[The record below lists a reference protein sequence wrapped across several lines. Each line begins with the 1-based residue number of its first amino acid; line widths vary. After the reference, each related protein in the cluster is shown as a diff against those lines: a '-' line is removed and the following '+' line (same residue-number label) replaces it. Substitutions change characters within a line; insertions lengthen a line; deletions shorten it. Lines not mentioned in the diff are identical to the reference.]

1 MVIYNR
7 ILFRPFSTKV
17 AGRERCVIFMEKKK
31 WVKNLPLLIVEIIG
45 LVVAVGILFFT
56 LRITGSKGI
65 EKVNIDEESIVV
77 NEEVKK
83 EVTASVTKEEENKYT
98 GVYNIAFFGVD
109 SRDGSLGK
117 GNRSDTIMICSVDM
131 DAHEVRLVSIY
142 RDTYLNVG
150 NDTYRKCNVAYA
162 LGGPEQALSMINM
175 NTDLYLTDYVTVGF
189 EGLMEAVDALGGVE
203 IDVTQ
208 AEIQHLNNYQISM
221 VGTSTDNVNFAA
233 TAGVDYIPVT
243 EPGLQTLNGLQ
254 ATAYCRIRHVGNDF
268 ARTERQ
274 RTLLAAMLEKAKTAS
289 VGELTDTMNAVVPHI
304 NTSVDIEDAIGVLGM
319 IGDYKVTVSE
329 GFPFTNMLNGANIG
343 TEGACLVANT
353 LEENVVKL
361 HELLFAEEEY
371 EPSKELK
378 SFSEQIENNT
388 KDLLQ

>member
-1 MVIYNR
+1 
-7 ILFRPFSTKV
+7 
-17 AGRERCVIFMEKKK
+17 MEKKK
-31 WVKNLPLLIVEIIG
+31 WVKNLPLLIVEVVVLIG
-45 LVVAVGILFFT
+45 ALMVLFFT
-56 LRITGSKGI
+56 LRITGEGGI
-65 EKVNIDEESIVV
+65 EKVKLDEANINV
-77 NEEVKK
+77 NEEVKE
-83 EVTASVTKEEENKYT
+83 EVIASVQKTEGNEYT

-150 NDTYRKCNVAYA
+150 NDSYRKCNVAYA

-189 EGLMEAVDALGGVE
+189 EGLMEAVDALGGIE
-203 IDVTQ
+203 INVTE

-221 VGTSTDNVNFAA
+221 VGTSTDDVNFTA

-289 VGELTDTMNAVVPHI
+289 IGELTETVNAVVPHV
-304 NTSVDIEDAIGVLGM
+304 NTSVDIEDVLGVLGM
-319 IGDYKVTVSE
+319 IGDYEVTVSE
-329 GFPFTNMLNGANIG
+329 GFPFDDLMSGANIG
-343 TEGACLVANT
+343 TEGACLVADS
-353 LEENVVKL
+353 LEDNVVRL
-361 HELLFAEEEY
+361 HELLFAQEAY

-378 SFSEQIENNT
+378 IFSEQIEEDT
-388 KDLLQ
+388 RDLIQ